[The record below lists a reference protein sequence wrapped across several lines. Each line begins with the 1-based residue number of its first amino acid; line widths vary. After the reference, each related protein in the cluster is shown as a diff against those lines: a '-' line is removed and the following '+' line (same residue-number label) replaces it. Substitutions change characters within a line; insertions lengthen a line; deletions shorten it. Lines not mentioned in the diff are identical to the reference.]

1 MALFLPAAAALSG
14 SLKTSC
20 IRYSTKKSAIPTTP
34 EQALLDEIL
43 ERFDFDV
50 VQEQALVQA
59 VMQQSRFDPN
69 ASHIDYEDEDE
80 ETTLICPH
88 CLNPPVPP
96 LRDYYMWRE
105 GSRR

>member
-1 MALFLPAAAALSG
+1 MLNKIKHADYRRMIERFSENFSAAE
-14 SLKTSC
+14 T
-20 IRYSTKKSAIPTTP
+20 
-34 EQALLDEIL
+34 ALLNEIL
-43 ERFDFDV
+43 TRFEFDP